1 MMQIERMKMDV
12 EKLAAMIDEAAWV
25 AKNLFDGR
33 ARPAGMKGWWP
44 DGMPLRVLG

>member
-1 MMQIERMKMDV
+1 MVIKMDV
-12 EKLAAMIDEAAWV
+12 EELAEMIDQAAWV
-25 AKNLFDGR
+25 ARNLHGR